1 VLSLL
6 LHVKRHYAPDDRVLA
21 WDAEGTVTR
30 LAPVPGATTM
40 PGLVVYRFAVGIFY
54 ANASRLS
61 EEVIGLVDGDDPPR
75 WLILVADGVDDLD
88 FTGGKT
94 LLELAGQLE
103 RRGVVFAIA
112 EASPKVRRELDRF
125 GVTSRIGR
133 EHVYATLDDA
143 LAGFHRA
150 GESGPRVAEPV

>member
-1 VLSLL
+1 
-6 LHVKRHYAPDDRVLA
+6 
-21 WDAEGTVTR
+21 
-30 LAPVPGATTM
+30 
-40 PGLVVYRFAVGIFY
+40 
-54 ANASRLS
+54 
-61 EEVIGLVDGDDPPR
+61 VIGLVDGDDPPR
-75 WLILVADGVDDLD
+75 WLILVADGVDDVD
-88 FTGGKT
+88 FTGDKT